1 MVSFYFGVLMPYN
14 IILGLCN
21 EWEEDD
27 IIAQVM
33 AQSQQEY
40 LDSLRTKATTSSP
53 AKRSSGAKS
62 TTQSASSTNNQ
73 DCDQHLNIPS
83 DGSGSSCS
91 NSNSA
96 MDDS

>member
-1 MVSFYFGVLMPYN
+1 
-14 IILGLCN
+14 
-21 EWEEDD
+21 
-27 IIAQVM
+27 M

-62 TTQSASSTNNQ
+62 TTHSQH
-73 DCDQHLNIPS
+73 CDQNRNIPS
-83 DGSGSSCS
+83 DGSSSSSNASAGSGS
-91 NSNSA
+91 NSNST

>member
-1 MVSFYFGVLMPYN
+1 M
-14 IILGLCN
+14 GLCD

-53 AKRSSGAKS
+53 AKRSTGSKS
-62 TTQSASSTNNQ
+62 TTESRTDSKKQE
-73 DCDQHLNIPS
+73 CDQNLNIPS
-83 DGSGSSCS
+83 DSANRNSSAGRS
-91 NSNSA
+91 NSSNCA
-96 MDDS
+96 MDSS

>member
-1 MVSFYFGVLMPYN
+1 MPYN

-33 AQSQQEY
+33 GQSQQEY

-62 TTQSASSTNNQ
+62 TTHSASSTNNQ
-73 DCDQHLNIPS
+73 DCDQNLNIPS
-83 DGSGSSCS
+83 DGSGSSSSNATTGGS
-91 NSNSA
+91 NSNSP